1 MSIVD
6 KHENI
11 EHYALE
17 YAGILELVKAISTI
31 DIHAFGNGKRELTDN
46 ISGVGITAM
55 QPTEFSEQLEVHE
68 KWIDIHYILS
78 GTDLIKLKPLDQCLV
93 NSKQYDPENDYALYD
108 DPFSEVIQLN
118 AGHFCLIDTDMA
130 HMALT
135 GEGEVKKIVFKLR
148 K

>member
-1 MSIVD
+1 MSVVD
-6 KHENI
+6 KHENL
-11 EHYALE
+11 EYYALK
-17 YAGILELVKAISTI
+17 YAGILELVMAISAI
-31 DIHAFGNGKRELTDN
+31 DLHAFGNGKRKLTEN
-46 ISGVGITAM
+46 IFGVGITAM

-78 GTDLIKLKPLDQCLV
+78 GTDLIKLKPIEQCLII
-93 NSKQYDPENDYALYD
+93 SKQYDPENDYALYD
-108 DPFSEVIQLN
+108 DTFTEEIQLN

-135 GEGEVKKIVFKLR
+135 GGGEVQKIVFKLR